1 MSQRQ
6 KDIDDI
12 QTKIAKLQTEQQ
24 EIAQKYQTYHGEVQE
39 KITGLLKGA
48 GIFEKVNELENGRQQ
63 VQQEAQQKGMAL
75 QQQVQDLMKMR
86 AYLLER
92 QQEDGPAEDED
103 EDEDNGDTKKDDA
116 EPEAEEAADDDEE
129 APKDGDVAEADA
141 PDDGDKPEKPQF

>member
-103 EDEDNGDTKKDDA
+103 EDNGDTKKDDA